1 MAVTSTGVG
10 FCAREVV
17 RILLG
22 HNGSNR
28 RETVICYLET
38 WEGEKISVKKDHTC
52 SVGVSGSLGAVVSTS
67 PVCTEQGPTYL

>member
-1 MAVTSTGVG
+1 M
-10 FCAREVV
+10 V

-52 SVGVSGSLGAVVSTS
+52 SVGVSGSLGAVVSQVQSALSKDPHTFDS
-67 PVCTEQGPTYL
+67 FPA